1 MKRKQTTL
9 TLALGSAIAAAMVA
23 GPVAAGSVFSAQALN
38 GGYMVADAGKPADK
52 AQEGKCAGQAKAKEG
67 NCGTKVMGKGKEG
80 KCGEGKCGNTK
91 PKAKEGNCG
100 AGAKAQEG
108 KCAANKK

>member
-9 TLALGSAIAAAMVA
+9 TLALGAAIATSFAVA
-23 GPVAAGSVFSAQALN
+23 PASADSVFSAQALN
-38 GGYMVADAGKPADK
+38 GGYMVADNHK
-52 AQEGKCAGQAKAKEG
+52 AKEGKCGGAKAKEG
-67 NCGTKVMGKGKEG
+67 NCGNKEMGKGKEG

-108 KCAANKK
+108 KCGGKK

>member
-1 MKRKQTTL
+1 MTRKQTPL
-9 TLALGSAIAAAMVA
+9 TLALGSAIAAAMAVA
-23 GPVAAGSVFSAQALN
+23 PAAADSVFSAQALT
-38 GGYMVADAGKPADK
+38 GGYMVAEAGKPADK

-67 NCGTKVMGKGKEG
+67 NCG
-80 KCGEGKCGNTK
+80 
-91 PKAKEGNCG
+91 

>member
-1 MKRKQTTL
+1 MNRKQTTL
-9 TLALGSAIAAAMVA
+9 TLALGSAIAASFIAA
-23 GPVAAGSVFSAQALN
+23 PVSADSVFSAQALK
-38 GGYMVADAGKPADK
+38 GGYMVAAADDK
-52 AQEGKCAGQAKAKEG
+52 AKEGKCAGAAKAKEG
-67 NCGTKVMGKGKEG
+67 NCGAKEMGKGKEG
-80 KCGEGKCGNTK
+80 KCGEGKCGNK

>member
-9 TLALGSAIAAAMVA
+9 TLALGAAIATSFAVA
-23 GPVAAGSVFSAQALN
+23 PASADSVFSAQALN
-38 GGYMVADAGKPADK
+38 GGYMVADNHK
-52 AQEGKCAGQAKAKEG
+52 AKEGKCGGDKAKEG
-67 NCGTKVMGKGKEG
+67 NCGNKEMGKGKEG
-80 KCGEGKCGNTK
+80 KCGEGKCGNK

-108 KCAANKK
+108 KCGGKK